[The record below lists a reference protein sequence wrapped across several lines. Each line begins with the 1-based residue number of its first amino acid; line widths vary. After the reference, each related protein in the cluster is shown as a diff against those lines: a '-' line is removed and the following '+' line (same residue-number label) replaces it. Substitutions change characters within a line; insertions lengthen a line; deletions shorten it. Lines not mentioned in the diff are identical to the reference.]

1 MLCATGV
8 TYAFAKLP
16 PECWIGKGAER
27 AVVLNQPR
35 LLRSGD
41 ESALLAE
48 AAELQQQL
56 EANVS
61 LEAADRA
68 VLTARLQNLQ
78 LRLTP

>member
-1 MLCATGV
+1 V
-8 TYAFAKLP
+8 TYAFAKAP
-16 PECWIGKGAER
+16 AECWIGKGADR
-27 AVVLNQPR
+27 AVVLNKPR

-56 EANVS
+56 QANVS

-68 VLTARLQNLQ
+68 VLAARLQNLQ
-78 LRLTP
+78 LRLNA